1 MKALLMALI
10 ATLALSL
17 TQATYAMDERRYDRG
32 PNASE
37 SRETQRERRAER
49 RERRQERRLERRQAR
64 SVPELDGGYAL
75 AALGLV
81 AGLVLV
87 FRERRQK
94 A

>member
-1 MKALLMALI
+1 MKTLLLSLVAI
-10 ATLALSL
+10 LAFSL
-17 TQATYAMDERRYDRG
+17 TQTSYAMDERRYDRDSSSS
-32 PNASE
+32 SE
-37 SRETQRERRAER
+37 SRETRG
-49 RERRQERRLERRQAR
+49 ERRQERRERRREAR

-94 A
+94 V